1 MAKRYY
7 WLKLKNDFFA
17 QPRIKKLRKIAG
29 GDTYTIIYLKMQLL
43 SLADEGKLYFDGIE
57 DDFAE
62 EIALTIDED
71 VDNVKVTLQFLI
83 SQGLIEVVTDNEFL
97 LTETQSLIGSEGE
110 TAERVRKY
118 RASLANKPEIKSL
131 QCNTDVTNC
140 NTEIDIYIEKEK
152 EKEKKNNICPF
163 FENLWKSYPNKKGK
177 NKVSKKALKEIN
189 AIGEDKM
196 LQAIERY
203 KKSIVG
209 TDTQYIKHGSTFFNG
224 DYVDYLQEEQTP
236 VKFGGDMQDREYQ
249 PIKTGIKK
257 FGFDMM

>member
-7 WLKLKNDFFA
+7 WLKLKNDFFT

-43 SLADEGKLYFDGIE
+43 SLPDEGKLFFDGIE

-83 SQGLIEVVTDNEFL
+83 SQGLIEVITDNEFL

-118 RASLANKPEIKSL
+118 RANLVNKSDIKAL
-131 QCNTDVTNC
+131 QCNADVTNC
-140 NTEIDIYIEKEK
+140 NTDIDIEKDIEKEK
-152 EKEKKNNICPF
+152 KKDNICPF
-163 FENLWKSYPNKKGK
+163 FENLWEIYPNKKGK
-177 NKVSKKALKEIN
+177 NKVSKKALKEI
-189 AIGEDKM
+189 ATIGEEKM
-196 LQAIERY
+196 TVAIERY

-209 TDTQYIKHGSTFFNG
+209 TDTKFIKHGSTFFNG
-224 DYVDYLQEEQTP
+224 DYVDYLEEDENITKQLAVEGE
-236 VKFGGDMQDREYQ
+236 VKDDRLGDY
-249 PIKTGIKK
+249 
-257 FGFDMM
+257 F